1 MRQWWLFLVLVALPF
16 SPALAG
22 GPEDCSPVDLRPLIG
37 PPMDQGDSGYCFAH
51 TSSSLIQAKLGV
63 RISPMQLA
71 THYLLVN
78 PSELGGKVPPEVKAL
93 LTPEFFAFWQKDR
106 ATEPESYSPDRI
118 LTENGLVNTGGEE
131 YPTLVVAN
139 FLGLCPESRLP
150 AGLEVYKPYL
160 ASINEFHRQR
170 ALRGIPA
177 HELREPLGAIPDPV
191 ARGMAWSY
199 RHWVEMK
206 CGPRLRPSQPLL
218 PRMISLAPSLRSFR
232 ALERAGLLTATAR
245 NNVLAAINAALDS
258 RRPISIG
265 YAYADLIPD
274 TEEKAQKAA
283 SAEEVDHASVI
294 AGRRKVGGKCY
305 YFVRNSFGDEKDD
318 GYHAKFKGRLESG
331 GVWVL
336 PEEVPS
342 LYNAVWLD

>member
-1 MRQWWLFLVLVALPF
+1 MRQWWLFLALLITPL
-16 SPALAG
+16 SALAG
-22 GPEDCSPVDLRPLIG
+22 DRCTPVDLRPLIG

-51 TSSSLIQAKLGV
+51 TSSALIQAKLGV

-71 THYLLVN
+71 THYHLVN
-78 PSELGGKVPPEVKAL
+78 PSELRGPVAPEVRAL

-106 ATEPESYSPDRI
+106 ATEPESYEKERI
-118 LTENGLVNTGGEE
+118 LTENGLLNSGGEE
-131 YPTLVVAN
+131 YPTLVAAN

-150 AGLEVYKPYL
+150 TGLEVYKPYL
-160 ASINEFHRQR
+160 TSINEFHRRR
-170 ALRGIPA
+170 ALRGIPE
-177 HELREPLGAIPDPV
+177 HERREPLGEIPDPE

-206 CGPRLRPSQPLL
+206 CGPRLRPAQPLL
-218 PRMISLAPSLRSFR
+218 PRMISLAPSLAAYRR
-232 ALERAGLLTATAR
+232 LERSGLLTASAR
-245 NNVLAAINAALDS
+245 NNVLAAIDAALDS

-274 TEEKAQKAA
+274 TEARPNAA

-294 AGRRKVGGKCY
+294 AGRKRMGGKCY